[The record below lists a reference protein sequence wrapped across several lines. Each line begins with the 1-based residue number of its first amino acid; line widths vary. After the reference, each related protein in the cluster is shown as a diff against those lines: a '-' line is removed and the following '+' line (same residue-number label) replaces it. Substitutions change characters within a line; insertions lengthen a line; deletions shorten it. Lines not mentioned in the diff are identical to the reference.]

1 MNVQQLASFTILSL
15 NAREN
20 QGLGILTLVLFYF
33 FPHHLYIVLA
43 PLPNTVNIWWMNEQ
57 MNKIMNCPLCFCEY
71 AMAQIRRKI
80 GSLKKEQAISVPF
93 LPTHLFLCFHPLQ
106 HPRRFQAQSK
116 NFLNQSMLWG
126 NKNEAFGL
134 GIFILILAKDK
145 RKVGK
150 QTMEEAAEKIIIV
163 GESRILS
170 DSSD

>member
-1 MNVQQLASFTILSL
+1 
-15 NAREN
+15 
-20 QGLGILTLVLFYF
+20 
-33 FPHHLYIVLA
+33 
-43 PLPNTVNIWWMNEQ
+43 
-57 MNKIMNCPLCFCEY
+57 
-71 AMAQIRRKI
+71 
-80 GSLKKEQAISVPF
+80 
-93 LPTHLFLCFHPLQ
+93 
-106 HPRRFQAQSK
+106 
-116 NFLNQSMLWG
+116 MLWG